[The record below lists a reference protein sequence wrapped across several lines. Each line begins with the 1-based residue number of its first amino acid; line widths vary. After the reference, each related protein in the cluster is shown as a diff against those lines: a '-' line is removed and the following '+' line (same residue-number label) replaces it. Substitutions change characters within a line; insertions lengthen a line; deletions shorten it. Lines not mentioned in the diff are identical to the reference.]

1 MFFIIKFLISF
12 VVSFIILSIPVN
24 DTTLFSVVH
33 QATGPFT
40 QEFVSI
46 VKRNTTK
53 AVRETGEV
61 GIKAFSNTKPTETIR
76 DQIQSKKSSITRS
89 LDNPPAV
96 HEDYTDEEREMLKR
110 IFESAN

>member
-1 MFFIIKFLISF
+1 MFFLIKFTISF
-12 VVSFIILSIPVN
+12 VVSFVILSIPVKN
-24 DTTLFSVVH
+24 TTLFEVVH
-33 QATGPFT
+33 EATGPFT

-76 DQIQSKKSSITRS
+76 DQIQSTKSSITRS
-89 LDNPPAV
+89 LENAPTIHD
-96 HEDYTDEEREMLKR
+96 DYTDEEREMLKR
-110 IFESAN
+110 IFESTQ